1 MTTIDQFESVFKA
14 AAKTVFKHTSIDF
27 RKILVVTDELGR
39 DVKTFGDKVRSFLK
53 VLGDRRNLIWR
64 DVSGDEFQTVENLL
78 HLVLNEAPD
87 LICTYRNLHSTAWR
101 WPYSLGSHLDVLT
114 QHTVVPVMVLPH
126 PQVGRARDH
135 AIQNTDSVMAITSHL
150 LGDQTLVNY
159 AVEFTQWDG
168 TLHLT
173 NIEDSDT
180 FERYMDSISKI
191 PSIDTESAR
200 EEIAK
205 KLLDEA
211 HDYVRSCREVLEKEK
226 VSIRIKEIV
235 TMGTRVEEYK
245 KLIQDHKVDLL
256 VMHTK
261 DQDQLAVHG
270 MAYPLAVE
278 LREIPILL
286 I

>member
-1 MTTIDQFESVFKA
+1 MTTIDQFESIFKA

-126 PQVGRARDH
+126 PQVGRV
-135 AIQNTDSVMAITSHL
+135 TLPPKTSP
-150 LGDQTLVNY
+150 V
-159 AVEFTQWDG
+159 
-168 TLHLT
+168 
-173 NIEDSDT
+173 
-180 FERYMDSISKI
+180 
-191 PSIDTESAR
+191 
-200 EEIAK
+200 
-205 KLLDEA
+205 
-211 HDYVRSCREVLEKEK
+211 
-226 VSIRIKEIV
+226 
-235 TMGTRVEEYK
+235 
-245 KLIQDHKVDLL
+245 
-256 VMHTK
+256 
-261 DQDQLAVHG
+261 
-270 MAYPLAVE
+270 
-278 LREIPILL
+278 
-286 I
+286 

>member
-1 MTTIDQFESVFKA
+1 MTNIDQFESVFKA
-14 AAKTVFKHTSIDF
+14 AAKIVFKHTSIDF
-27 RKILVVTDELGR
+27 QEILVVTDRVGP
-39 DVKTFGDKVRSFLK
+39 DVKAFGNKVRSFLE
-53 VLGDRRNLIWR
+53 VFGDRRNLTWR

-114 QHTVVPVMVLPH
+114 QHTAVPVMVMPH
-126 PQVGRARDH
+126 PEAGRSLDH
-135 AIQNTDSVMAITSHL
+135 AIQNTDSVMAITNHL

-159 AVEFTQWDG
+159 AVELTQRDG
-168 TLHLT
+168 MLYLT
-173 NIEDSDT
+173 HIEDRDT
-180 FERYMDSISKI
+180 FERYMDAISKI

-200 EEIAK
+200 EEIEK
-205 KLLDEA
+205 KLLNEA
-211 HDYVRSCREVLEKEK
+211 HDYVRSCQEALEKEK
-226 VSIRIKEIV
+226 FPVRIKEVV
-235 TMGTRVEEYK
+235 TMGTRIEDYK
-245 KLIQDHKVDLL
+245 KLIQDHEVDLL
-256 VMHTK
+256 IMHTR
-261 DQDQLAVHG
+261 DQDQLAMHG

>member
-1 MTTIDQFESVFKA
+1 MTNIDQFESVFKA
-14 AAKTVFKHTSIDF
+14 AAKTVFKHTPIDF
-27 RKILVVTDELGR
+27 RKILVVTDRLGP
-39 DVKTFGDKVRSFLK
+39 DVKAFGDKVRSFLE
-53 VLGDRRNLIWR
+53 VLGDRRNLTWR

-126 PQVGRARDH
+126 PQAGRALDH

-150 LGDQTLVNY
+150 LGDQILVNY
-159 AVEFTQWDG
+159 AVEFTQRDG

-173 NIEDSDT
+173 HIESRDT

-211 HDYVRSCREVLEKEK
+211 HDYVRSCREALEKEK
-226 VSIRIKEIV
+226 VPIKIKEVV
-235 TMGTRVEEYK
+235 TMGTRIEEYK
-245 KLIQDHKVDLL
+245 KLIQNHEVDLL
-256 VMHTK
+256 IMHTK
-261 DQDQLAVHG
+261 EQDQLAMHG

>member
-1 MTTIDQFESVFKA
+1 MTNIDQFESVFKA
-14 AAKTVFKHTSIDF
+14 AAKTIFKHTPIDF
-27 RKILVVTDELGR
+27 REILVVTDRLGP
-39 DVKTFGDKVRSFLK
+39 DVKAFGDKVRSFLE
-53 VLGDRRNLIWR
+53 VLGDRRNLTWR

-126 PQVGRARDH
+126 PQAGRALDH

-159 AVEFTQWDG
+159 AVEFTQRDG

-173 NIEDSDT
+173 HIEDRDT

-191 PSIDTESAR
+191 PSIDTESAG

-205 KLLDEA
+205 KLLDEV
-211 HDYVRSCREVLEKEK
+211 HDYVRSCREALEKEK
-226 VSIRIKEIV
+226 VPIKIKEV
-235 TMGTRVEEYK
+235 VAMGTRIEEYK
-245 KLIQDHKVDLL
+245 KLIQNHEVDLL
-256 VMHTK
+256 IMHTK
-261 DQDQLAVHG
+261 DRDQLAMHG
-270 MAYPLAVE
+270 MAYSLAVE